1 MYQSQHPSLPP
12 RMAEL
17 LPVVSEVLRNVWLK
31 DESPHFSQILME
43 VDEAEWQCRLSGIT
57 IRCDERLH

>member
-1 MYQSQHPSLPP
+1 MYQSQHRSVPP
-12 RMAEL
+12 RMSEL

-31 DESPHFSQILME
+31 DETPGFSQILMD

-57 IRCDERLH
+57 IRCEERLY